1 MRIVKI
7 VLVCLLVSAVLPTIG
22 ADAASKVHVITF
34 GKWTSVQWF
43 AGSGTDKPLTL
54 KIRALVID
62 GRVKEY
68 ALGAPH
74 EVTERLFVVRRASRE
89 RQSSGGS
96 RPSLAVGARRV
107 AARGSRDSP
116 YFSNQSSGVRCL
128 LFRCQLVSRLRCL
141 LRSRRGW
148 EEDICDG
155 GANQPSQAR
164 IKKGA
169 HQRRRARECRAG
181 LGLPGP
187 VVAAKP
193 GASQLRANGWRE
205 ADIRHPR
212 ACGGFGE

>member
-96 RPSLAVGARRV
+96 RPSLAV
-107 AARGSRDSP
+107 
-116 YFSNQSSGVRCL
+116 
-128 LFRCQLVSRLRCL
+128 
-141 LRSRRGW
+141 
-148 EEDICDG
+148 
-155 GANQPSQAR
+155 
-164 IKKGA
+164 
-169 HQRRRARECRAG
+169 
-181 LGLPGP
+181 
-187 VVAAKP
+187 
-193 GASQLRANGWRE
+193 
-205 ADIRHPR
+205 
-212 ACGGFGE
+212 